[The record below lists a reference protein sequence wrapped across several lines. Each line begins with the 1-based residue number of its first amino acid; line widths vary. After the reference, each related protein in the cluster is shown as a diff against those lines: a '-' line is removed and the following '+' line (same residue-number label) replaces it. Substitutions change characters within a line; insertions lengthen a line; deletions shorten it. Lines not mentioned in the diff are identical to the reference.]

1 MSGNEDRSGRRGPGA
16 LRRFLTGGRVR
27 SVIAFVVVGCAAA
40 LVLTAVTGALATNKP
55 DNKGKDARC
64 VAGGCPAPNPFGAP
78 YGANTITSSV
88 LALPSPPKTKE
99 EVFYSHGTPVGA
111 TSVATV
117 APAVFG
123 AGSDIFAGTG
133 GTGGFP
139 PFPADLQPLTGLP
152 AGAGM
157 FLFRLRDA
165 NDNPIGFGVEQ
176 EMHPAAGAPNNTFAS
191 DWIVSIP
198 GRGVLWLNS
207 NDNTGSPDLPSF
219 TRPDGSTVI
228 QSTTGPAKAP
238 GSAATGEAKAFMNA
252 GRGVIVGGSGE
263 FANRTGTWAEYD
275 IHKPGYPAN
284 LGTFEFEMHVFW
296 DQKPHNPKK

>member
-1 MSGNEDRSGRRGPGA
+1 VA
-16 LRRFLTGGRVR
+16 
-27 SVIAFVVVGCAAA
+27 GCAAA

-55 DNKGKDARC
+55 HNTGKAARC
-64 VAGGCPAPNPFGAP
+64 VAGGCPGPNPFGHP
-78 YGANTITSSV
+78 LGDKTITSSV
-88 LALPSPPKTKE
+88 LALPSPPTTKE

-111 TSVATV
+111 TNVSSV

-123 AGSDIFAGTG
+123 EGSDIFAGTG

-165 NDNPIGFGVEQ
+165 DDNPIGFGVEQ

-207 NDNTGSPDLPSF
+207 NDNTGSPDLPTF
-219 TRPDGSTVI
+219 TRPDGSEVI
-228 QSTTGPAKAP
+228 QSTTGPAP
-238 GSAATGEAKAFMNA
+238 N

-263 FANRTGTWAEYD
+263 FANRTGTWVEYD
-275 IHKPGYPAN
+275 IHKPGYPQA
-284 LGTFEFEMHVFW
+284 LGTFEFEMHIYW
-296 DQKPHNPKK
+296 DQKPKPSKK